1 MVTAIVKTIIR
12 LTMACSGR
20 RCAPPLM
27 PSVMP
32 IRRDNL
38 KYLLIISHDD
48 FFTPTET
55 LLQDIGA
62 WIKETEHRG
71 VRVYGNPLR
80 PAGDAMTV
88 RVREGK
94 IVLKKGPFAKSKE
107 KMCAYELI
115 ECSSPEE
122 AIEVA
127 SMHPMAKTAT
137 IGVRPIW
144 NELAGQ

>member
-1 MVTAIVKTIIR
+1 
-12 LTMACSGR
+12 
-20 RCAPPLM
+20 
-27 PSVMP
+27 MP
-32 IRRDNL
+32 IRRNEMQ
-38 KYLLIISHDD
+38 YLLIISHDD

-55 LLQDIGA
+55 LLQGIGA
-62 WIKETEHRG
+62 WIKEMERRG

-80 PAGDAMTV
+80 PAGDATTV

-94 IVLKKGPFAKSKE
+94 VVLKKGPFANSKE

-115 ECSSPEE
+115 ECSSNEE

-127 SMHPMAKTAT
+127 SLHPMAKAAT
-137 IGVRPIW
+137 IEVRPIW

>member
-1 MVTAIVKTIIR
+1 MQ
-12 LTMACSGR
+12 
-20 RCAPPLM
+20 
-27 PSVMP
+27 
-32 IRRDNL
+32 
-38 KYLLIISHDD
+38 YLLIISHDD

-55 LLQDIGA
+55 LFQDIGA
-62 WIKETEHRG
+62 WMKKMERVG

-80 PAGDAMTV
+80 PAGDATTV

-94 IVLKKGPFAKSKE
+94 VVLRNGPFANSKE

-115 ECSSPEE
+115 ECSSNEE

-127 SMHPMAKTAT
+127 SQHPMAKAAT
-137 IGVRPIW
+137 IEVRPIW